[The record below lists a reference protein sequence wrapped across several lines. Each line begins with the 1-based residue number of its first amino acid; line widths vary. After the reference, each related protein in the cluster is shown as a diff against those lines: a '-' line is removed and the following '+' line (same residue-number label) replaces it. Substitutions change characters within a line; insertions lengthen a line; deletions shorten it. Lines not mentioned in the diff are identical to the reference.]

1 MKKGYNRGVVS
12 CDPGVCGLAF
22 TIYIP
27 SLKFSKSLLFNLK
40 ERLPEG
46 KKVKNILQPKHYV
59 PLLIDLMWDLKSD
72 ELTLHFCDKLIIETQ
87 FKQNMKLLVM
97 NICTIY
103 QTVFPWVKIEY
114 MSSLTCKRMFGVEY
128 GQDHLTNKK
137 NMYEYVSNHKNE
149 LIAGDTVRDHNT
161 ADSIIILNTWLRD
174 KNRHFYTR
182 PEEYATPVMEVY
194 DERGF
199 LTFEMKNV
207 WLKCPMCKYDTGR
220 LLQCSNQD
228 KSPKNYM
235 ACFLKCL
242 NKKCGTNAFLGNM
255 KVTVKDN
262 KISSK
267 KCGTWELTTGDNK
280 PKGFTTERESP
291 KFGTRTSR
299 DDDEDDD
306 EPPYKRRKTD
316 EDDPLQKIVVSLAR
330 DQNNLKDTLEQLAQK
345 SQEDFAKLFAAFT
358 GGFTQPGPISP
369 PPAAEASKSVPSDT
383 RANTKRRATRKFDTN
398 IELDD

>member
-27 SLKFSKSLLFNLK
+27 SLKFCKSLLFNLK
-40 ERLPEG
+40 DRLPEG

-59 PLLIDLMWDLKSD
+59 PLLVDLMWDLKYYEHS
-72 ELTLHFCDKLIIETQ
+72 LSFCDKLIIETQ
-87 FKQNMKLLVM
+87 FQQNMKLLVM
-97 NICTIY
+97 NICTTF
-103 QTVFPWVKIEY
+103 QCLFPWMKIEY
-114 MSSLTCKRMFGVEY
+114 ISPLACKRKFGVEY
-128 GQDHLTNKK
+128 GEGHLSNKK
-137 NMYEYVSNHKNE
+137 KMLQYVMNHKNE

-161 ADSIIILNTWLRD
+161 ADSIIILNTWLKD
-174 KNRHFYTR
+174 KNRHFYTT
-182 PEEYATPVMEVY
+182 PEEYASPVMEVY

-267 KCGTWELTTGDNK
+267 KCGTWELTKGDNK

-291 KFGTRTSR
+291 KFGNKSSR
-299 DDDEDDD
+299 DDDDEDED
-306 EPPYKRRKTD
+306 EPAYKRRKVE
-316 EDDPLQKIVVSLAR
+316 EDDPLQKIVVSLVK
-330 DQNNLKDTLEQLAQK
+330 DQETLKDTLQELTKK

-358 GGFTQPGPISP
+358 QGFASPQSP
-369 PPAAEASKSVPSDT
+369 PAPAEKPVSETKAG
-383 RANTKRRATRKFDTN
+383 TKRRAAPKKFNTD